1 MFKNIRYV
9 YVYLNLKVSLVVQKH
24 SCENLSHSPEL
35 LFSISDKM
43 HQSLDL
49 IGNENFENTL
59 NHPQDFLFL
68 PILVLSLNFVK
79 PCLGMIPD
87 ITIEY

>member
-1 MFKNIRYV
+1 MCMCTWTWK
-9 YVYLNLKVSLVVQKH
+9 LVVQKH

-79 PCLGMIPD
+79 PLVWFLTSQLNIKFQVSWV
-87 ITIEY
+87 